1 MRTPWSTSA
10 LRSTAIAGLSFVRGL
25 AMGLVFVAIQ
35 TAVYATTSHA
45 DTGRATSLFNTQRQI
60 SYASGVAVAAT
71 VLAASLGGID
81 DQAPAIDRL
90 AAHQHAFLAVGLIMI
105 PGIVVSWFV
114 RDDDV
119 AETRG
124 LAPVAARVGE
134 PEGAR
139 WTSHRTKITTR
150 SSKPST
156 ACAPSSTTPTG
167 RRATPSTDSRG
178 SSTARW
184 PRAAGS
190 GSRSPSSTAA
200 AGWGITE
207 AALVLNRVAAS
218 GAAMNG
224 STAVHLTMFG
234 LNPVVKFGNDRL
246 KDTFLPRAAAGDLHV
261 AFGVTEPDA
270 GTDTSRI
277 ATRAVDDG
285 MGGFVVS
292 GRKIWTSKALES
304 EVCLL
309 LARTDEPG
317 DDRFGG
323 LSLLLVDLDPTTSRS
338 PRSRSW
344 DATPSPRARSP
355 TTSCRSRAGGWSASG
370 GEASSRS
377 CTGSTPNVCCWR
389 RCRAGSARWRCN
401 GRSATPTS
409 GSCSIVRSAPT
420 RRSPTRWRRPTC
432 SCRGA
437 WAVVIQAAWR
447 YDHDLPCGEQA
458 NTAKYLAA
466 EACWFAAD
474 AAVQT
479 HGGLG
484 YATEYHVERYW
495 REARLQR
502 LAPVS
507 QEMTCN
513 FIAQTV
519 LGLPRSY

>member
-1 MRTPWSTSA
+1 MDFTPNEDHEAIVEAVDRVCSQFDDAYWSACDTEHRFPWEFYDEMA
-10 LRSTAIAGLSFVRGL
+10 KGGWVGIAIPER
-25 AMGLVFVAIQ
+25 
-35 TAVYATTSHA
+35 Y
-45 DTGRATSLFNTQRQI
+45 
-60 SYASGVAVAAT
+60 
-71 VLAASLGGID
+71 GG
-81 DQAPAIDRL
+81 
-90 AAHQHAFLAVGLIMI
+90 GGM
-105 PGIVVSWFV
+105 
-114 RDDDV
+114 
-119 AETRG
+119 
-124 LAPVAARVGE
+124 
-134 PEGAR
+134 
-139 WTSHRTKITTR
+139 
-150 SSKPST
+150 
-156 ACAPSSTTPTG
+156 
-167 RRATPSTDSRG
+167 
-178 SSTARW
+178 
-184 PRAAGS
+184 
-190 GSRSPSSTAA
+190 
-200 AGWGITE
+200 GITE

-234 LNPVVKFGNDRL
+234 LNPVVKFGNDQL

-323 LSLLLVDLDPTTSRS
+323 LSLLLVDLDPDHVEIAPIPKTGRN
-338 PRSRSW
+338 
-344 DATPSPRARSP
+344 AVA
-355 TTSCRSRAGGWSASG
+355 SCEVAYDELPVEGWRLVGERGRGFEQILHGLNPERVLLAAMSCG
-370 GEASSRS
+370 IGEAAL
-377 CTGSTPNVCCWR
+377 R
-389 RCRAGSARWRCN
+389 RAVGYANER
-401 GRSATPTS
+401 
-409 GSCSIVRSAPT
+409 IVFD
-420 RRSPTRWRRPTC
+420 RPI
-432 SCRGA
+432 GA
-437 WAVVIQAAWR
+437 NQAIAHPLAQAHMQLQGAYAVMMQAAWR

-513 FIAQTV
+513 FIAHNV
-519 LGLPRSY
+519 LDLPRSY